1 MLHRSTA
8 GPPSPAP
15 SSLLS
20 TGPGAAAT
28 SAIGAKGPSRSRVAS
43 GVSTVG
49 SSGSSPHFHDAGS
62 APASTSASTSAA
74 GKPLL
79 TESEKRS
86 NHIQSEQRRRA
97 SIRDGFAQLVSLI
110 PACQPPPDGTV
121 GPTSGG
127 AAVMRSEAV
136 VLQEAVRYIEQLLS
150 DRTQLI
156 ARVEGLKRRTG
167 DSSRPVHDLPG
178 YPHGTLPDFHAMH
191 PGPGMS
197 AVHGEAAGAAAGQH
211 RPAALGHPMSPYAP
225 AAERELH
232 GPFHAPSTGLMAMP
246 SAQSARHV
254 APAPP

>member
-1 MLHRSTA
+1 
-8 GPPSPAP
+8 
-15 SSLLS
+15 
-20 TGPGAAAT
+20 
-28 SAIGAKGPSRSRVAS
+28 
-43 GVSTVG
+43 
-49 SSGSSPHFHDAGS
+49 

-110 PACQPPPDGTV
+110 PA
-121 GPTSGG
+121 GG

-167 DSSRPVHDLPG
+167 DSSR
-178 YPHGTLPDFHAMH
+178 
-191 PGPGMS
+191 
-197 AVHGEAAGAAAGQH
+197 
-211 RPAALGHPMSPYAP
+211 
-225 AAERELH
+225 
-232 GPFHAPSTGLMAMP
+232 
-246 SAQSARHV
+246 
-254 APAPP
+254 